1 MILEYASAVHEA
13 PWIFIWERSWAH
25 MRYIV
30 TLRIR
35 ETVKCLFRPAQGI
48 FNYQRQDKNANVAK
62 AWHSR
67 GGINASS
74 SLLIA

>member
-1 MILEYASAVHEA
+1 MILEYASTVHEA
-13 PWIFIWERSWAH
+13 PQIFIWERLWAH

-62 AWHSR
+62 A
-67 GGINASS
+67 
-74 SLLIA
+74 